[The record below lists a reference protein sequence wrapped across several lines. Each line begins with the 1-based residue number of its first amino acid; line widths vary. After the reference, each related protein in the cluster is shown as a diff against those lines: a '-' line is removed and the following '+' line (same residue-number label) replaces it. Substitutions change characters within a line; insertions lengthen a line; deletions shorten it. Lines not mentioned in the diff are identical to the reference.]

1 LGITNAI
8 REKNVFI
15 LAFKTL
21 RKNFF
26 YIPSEATAPE
36 NIASPSQWD
45 CVPWPLGPR
54 TFYPSRNFAV
64 PSCRRRVAPLSDQ
77 TGLQD
82 AGSADTRGFGLVV
95 FRRLSRAIAGASCRI
110 MARSMKHLAFLITG
124 ILAALYTSASIQA
137 DTEQGQSLGVGG
149 DAPPMCAITS
159 TPTSSQA
166 ANVSLSSADLSQGR
180 IVIDQLIDP
189 STAQLQPASIK
200 LSFDVTCNGPHRVLI
215 RSTRGALEPENPPSA
230 LAERF
235 ATEVY
240 YTAFL
245 TWDNTTI
252 EMTAS
257 GNAGTAQSESLSSFA
272 VTGKVDLEV
281 KIDGALNDMLK
292 PLLEGKY
299 SDTLVI
305 VLRPQI

>member
-1 LGITNAI
+1 M
-8 REKNVFI
+8 
-15 LAFKTL
+15 
-21 RKNFF
+21 
-26 YIPSEATAPE
+26 PE
-36 NIASPSQWD
+36 NTAGAGKQDSAS
-45 CVPWPLGPR
+45 CCLEPLLL
-54 TFYPSRNFAV
+54 YPFRNFAV

-82 AGSADTRGFGLVV
+82 AGSADARGFGLVV
-95 FRRLSRAIAGASCRI
+95 FRRLSRAIAGAPCRI

-159 TPTSSQA
+159 APTSSQA

-215 RSTRGALEPENPPSA
+215 RSTRGALEPEDPPSA

-281 KIDGALNDMLK
+281 KVDGALNDMVK